1 MIKNKFLIIILLGL
15 FTASCVN
22 ISQQPTTVSRG
33 DVQKQQSITLGTILD
48 ITNVT
53 IEGDRR
59 LGAAAGAAIGGVA
72 GKNTTDSDTES
83 DIASVLGALAGS
95 AIGASIGSAM
105 TKKNGVELLIETTS
119 GRLVSIIQES
129 SDVRYEKN
137 QKVRI
142 IKRNGKSRVL
152 PID

>member
-1 MIKNKFLIIILLGL
+1 MIKNKLSIIILLGL
-15 FTASCVN
+15 FASSCVN
-22 ISQQPTTVSRG
+22 MSQQPTTVSRS
-33 DVQKQQSITLGTILD
+33 DVQKQQSITLGTIID

-53 IEGDRR
+53 IEGDRS

-95 AIGASIGSAM
+95 AIGANIGSSL
-105 TKKNGVELLIETTS
+105 TKKNGVELLIETTT

-129 SDVRYEKN
+129 SEIRYERN